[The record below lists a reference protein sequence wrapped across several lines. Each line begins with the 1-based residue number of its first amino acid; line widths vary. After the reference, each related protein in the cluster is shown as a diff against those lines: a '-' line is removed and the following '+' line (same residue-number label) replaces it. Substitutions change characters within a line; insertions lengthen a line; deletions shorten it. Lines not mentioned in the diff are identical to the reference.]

1 MTRSEIARRNLELM
15 EMFTQ
20 EMIDNESLAR
30 QIPKGAAVFVL
41 PSNDPD
47 LAAANRELAQRV
59 RKRGE
64 KVVLVRMEL
73 VPRTTYV
80 PQLTVLKSAR

>member
-41 PSNDPD
+41 PSNHPD